1 MLLPRGRSGNSDDL
15 VPSQEVRAGSRRPED
30 CEHLGFD
37 TSRTPLLSSGREKR
51 GEGGR
56 DTQSRRGPRA
66 PREPLR
72 PDLGLWRGHCGGRRG
87 NRHPRVPSPH
97 PGPLEPSTAGTQPG
111 ARGRAAQVTGL
122 AELRFPGTGR
132 GRGEWALD
140 LLGRRSVAA
149 PSSQV
154 VRTVSGHGA

>member
-1 MLLPRGRSGNSDDL
+1 MTP
-15 VPSQEVRAGSRRPED
+15 RAGEDPGPPESHSD
-30 CEHLGFD
+30 QTWD
-37 TSRTPLLSSGREKR
+37 
-51 GEGGR
+51 
-56 DTQSRRGPRA
+56 
-66 PREPLR
+66 
-72 PDLGLWRGHCGGRRG
+72 CGGGRG
-87 NRHPRVPSPH
+87 NRPPRVPSPH